1 MTTKGKLILVPSV
14 IADETQ
20 HQVIPA
26 QVINELHTTQH
37 FLVENIRTA
46 RRYLSSLKIYDSI
59 DALDFKLLNKETS
72 EPEVEELFRPILQG
86 NNIGVLSEAGLPGI
100 ADPGALAVQYAQEN
114 EITVVPLV
122 GPSSIFLALMAS
134 GLNGQQFAF
143 NGYLPIQ
150 NHERESAIRRYELE
164 SGLKN
169 QTQIFIETPY
179 RNSAL
184 FATFTKTL
192 KPTTKLCLAMDLTG
206 SNEHIRTCSVS
217 QWKSRSVS
225 IPKLPAIFLFLA
237 TRNKSLTSP

>member
-1 MTTKGKLILVPSV
+1 MTTKGKLILIPSV

-20 HQVIPA
+20 HKVIPP
-26 QVINELHTTQH
+26 QVINELPSIHH

-72 EPEVEELFRPILQG
+72 VLEVAELFQPIYQG
-86 NNIGVLSEAGLPGI
+86 HNLGILSEAGLPGI
-100 ADPGALAVQYAQEN
+100 ADPGALAVQYAQEHD
-114 EITVVPLV
+114 IAVVPLV

-143 NGYLPIQ
+143 NGYLPIE
-150 NHERESAIRRYELE
+150 NLERENAIRTYERE

-179 RNSAL
+179 RNSTL
-184 FATFTKTL
+184 FTTFLKIL
-192 KPTTKLCLAMDLTG
+192 KPTTRLCLAVDLTG
-206 SNEHIRTCSVS
+206 SNEFIKTLAIS
-217 QWKSRSVS
+217 QWKSKPVT
-225 IPKLPAIFLFLA
+225 IPKLPAIFLFLVS
-237 TRNKSLTSP
+237 K

>member
-1 MTTKGKLILVPSV
+1 MTTRGKLILIPSV

-20 HQVIPA
+20 HKVIPVH
-26 QVINELHTTQH
+26 VINELPSIQH

-59 DALDFKLLNKETS
+59 DALNFMLLNKDTS
-72 EPEVEELFRPILQG
+72 VLKVADLFQPIYQG
-86 NNIGVLSEAGLPGI
+86 HNLGILSESGLPGI

-114 EITVVPLV
+114 DITIVPLV

-143 NGYLPIQ
+143 NGYLPIENSQ
-150 NHERESAIRRYELE
+150 RESAIRSHERE

-179 RNSAL
+179 RNSVL
-184 FATFTKTL
+184 FTTLLKTL
-192 KPTTKLCLAMDLTG
+192 KPTTRLCLAADLTG
-206 SNEHIRTCSVS
+206 SNEFIKTLTIS
-217 QWKSRSVS
+217 QWKSRQVS

-237 TRNKSLTSP
+237 TRQ